1 MRRSL
6 RGDLAPHDVE
16 TVADMG
22 WAGTPD
28 TQLLRL
34 AAAAGFDVLL
44 TVDQGFV
51 QRRRLPLTVMILTAP
66 SNSPAA
72 LRPMM
77 VEVLERLAEVERQR
91 SERPAR

>member
-1 MRRSL
+1 MPRSL
-6 RGDLAPHDVE
+6 CDDLAPHDAQ
-16 TVADMG
+16 TVADMR
-22 WAGTPD
+22 WPGTPD

-51 QRRRLPLTVMILTAP
+51 QRRRLPLTVVVLTAP
-66 SNSPAA
+66 SNTPAV

-77 VEVLERLAEVERQR
+77 AEVLERLAEVERR
-91 SERPAR
+91 GSEPPAI